1 MQEAAW
7 CGGLQEVP
15 SDGHGLQHV
24 ACLTDQTRYVGDLLD
39 EMGEGEREVD
49 GNRPTQATHLL
60 GYRHQLWT

>member
-1 MQEAAW
+1 M
-7 CGGLQEVP
+7 P